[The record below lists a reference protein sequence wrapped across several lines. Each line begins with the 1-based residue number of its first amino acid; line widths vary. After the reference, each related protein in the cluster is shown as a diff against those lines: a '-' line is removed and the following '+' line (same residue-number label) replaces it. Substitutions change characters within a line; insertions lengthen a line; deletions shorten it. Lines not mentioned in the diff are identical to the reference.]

1 VYKQLKIN
9 YKKIQEMNEN
19 EHNCVFRPR
28 PRLPS
33 WL

>member
-1 VYKQLKIN
+1 
-9 YKKIQEMNEN
+9 MNEN

-33 WL
+33 LL